1 MEVRNKIARS
11 KYISEE
17 ELAKIDTVQNELV
30 EAVDKLI
37 EEGGLKRA

>member
-11 KYISEE
+11 KYIAEQDIT
-17 ELAKIDTVQNELV
+17 AIDNIQNELV